1 MLHNSCVFEKRE
13 RICSTISIFFWD
25 YIVSME
31 IISDRY
37 SVVEYSSML
46 YLELQTSRE
55 LKVQGSIGA
64 CVSTNM
70 KGASVSDTEIGM
82 GGTCQWKMCGLY
94 PNTTC
99 GIYFEVVN
107 QVFCP

>member
-1 MLHNSCVFEKRE
+1 
-13 RICSTISIFFWD
+13 
-25 YIVSME
+25 
-31 IISDRY
+31 
-37 SVVEYSSML
+37 ML

-94 PNTTC
+94 PNTHMWNLFRSC
-99 GIYFEVVN
+99 QSGNLPLICVCVCVRACLGVCVRVWVCVCFII
-107 QVFCP
+107 

>member
-1 MLHNSCVFEKRE
+1 MLHDYCVSE
-13 RICSTISIFFWD
+13 RLESISNANLLVLGLRCIDSDYFCPLVILGIFKFFF
-25 YIVSME
+25 
-31 IISDRY
+31 
-37 SVVEYSSML
+37 L
-46 YLELQTSRE
+46 GLQTSRE

-107 QVFCP
+107 QVFCIY